1 MAHKKVVLFFDFKKF
16 GLALLLAM
24 MAFFG
29 NIFPIP
35 LAFGVDLIFD
45 PIFVLVAISYLGVG
59 AY

>member
-1 MAHKKVVLFFDFKKF
+1 
-16 GLALLLAM
+16 